1 MSPTQACLGAE
12 APHRDVPAADVCD
25 LLNSPMKVATHFPTS
40 ESTKWPL
47 SLGRAPQPPSSPFGP
62 QHLLLAL
69 APWKL
74 LELLTVP
81 FSHTLCC
88 THQQILGLNCNIL
101 LEPLINYVRGFLQG
115 PKHLGS
121 KVLPPESPCGS
132 PTLSH
137 LPLLDRTPHSAI
149 GGLSWLAPVLLTVMS
164 SWPPDSCPASCL
176 PASLSP
182 LRSHFPVFKMLAAT

>member
-1 MSPTQACLGAE
+1 MGRRVDDHPRLPRPLWASGVQSQTCEPGPCEGQPMSPTQACLGAE

-81 FSHTLCC
+81 FSHTLRC

-137 LPLLDRTPHSAI
+137 LPKLCP
-149 GGLSWLAPVLLTVMS
+149 PPS
-164 SWPPDSCPASCL
+164 SQKDPQE
-176 PASLSP
+176 
-182 LRSHFPVFKMLAAT
+182 K